1 MKGYKKI
8 GEKIKFYRKQKGF
21 SGIEFAKLCHISS
34 LTLKQIEN
42 GEIVYDMETLEVFA
56 NILDIPLPCLLD
68 FEN

>member
-1 MKGYKKI
+1 MEVFMKGYKKI

-56 NILDIPLPCLLD
+56 NILDLSLIHI
-68 FEN
+68 